1 MKSFGYL
8 KRWGNAGTE
17 QNRNPQKLDLL
28 FNKKRTR
35 VCRERIRLEKEEK
48 KRKKKTERREKIKR
62 RNTQYKQ
69 TQKVQ
74 KKTQIEY
81 Q

>member
-48 KRKKKTERREKIKR
+48 KKEEKDRKERKDKKKKHTVQT
-62 RNTQYKQ
+62 NTKS
-69 TQKVQ
+69 T
-74 KKTQIEY
+74 KKNTN
-81 Q
+81 